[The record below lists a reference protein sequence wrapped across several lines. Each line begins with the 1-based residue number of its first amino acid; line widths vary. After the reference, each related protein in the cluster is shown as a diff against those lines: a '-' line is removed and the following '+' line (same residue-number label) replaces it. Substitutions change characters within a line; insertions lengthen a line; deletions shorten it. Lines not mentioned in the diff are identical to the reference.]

1 LIERKIDSFRIQ
13 VSDKDHTE
21 WHDLKA
27 DGFRQHIQE
36 FRIQME
42 EIPTIDPA
50 LQPRADQV
58 SYDLTRA
65 LSAVVSIRCEV
76 PDNAF
81 TAPSLGT
88 ERNGHGVLI
97 RDSGLVLTI
106 GYLTIEAQK
115 LWLIDATGQAV
126 AGHVVAYDQET
137 GFGLVQ
143 ALGKLNVPALTLGS
157 STGLQIGD
165 DVILAG
171 HGGVTNAV
179 SARVAAK
186 QEFAGYWEYL
196 LNEAIFTTP
205 PHPFWGGAALI
216 SEQGELVGI
225 GSLFIQH
232 AREDQS
238 PFDGNMI
245 VPIDILKPILDD
257 LLTYGRVNK
266 PPRPW
271 LGTMIAESDE
281 RLYVAGVIP
290 DGPSATSGL
299 EPGDALTAINGH
311 PIEELPTFFRQLWGL
326 GDAGITITLSIL
338 REDQHFDVQIKT
350 ADRNDYLLRP
360 DIH

>member
-1 LIERKIDSFRIQ
+1 MNED
-13 VSDKDHTE
+13 V
-21 WHDLKA
+21 
-27 DGFRQHIQE
+27 
-36 FRIQME
+36 
-42 EIPTIDPA
+42 TIDPA
-50 LQPRADQV
+50 MQPKPDAL
-58 SYDLTRA
+58 SYDLDAA

-106 GYLTIEAQK
+106 GYLAIEAQK
-115 LWLIDATGQAV
+115 LWLIDASGQAV
-126 AGHVVAYDQET
+126 AGHVLAYDQET
-137 GFGLVQ
+137 GFGLIQ
-143 ALGKLNVPALTLGS
+143 ALGKLNASAIPLGS
-157 STGLQIGD
+157 STSLQVGD

-171 HGGVTNAV
+171 HGGIAGAI

-216 SEQGELVGI
+216 SERGELVGI

-232 AREDQS
+232 SLEGQL

-266 PPRPW
+266 APRPW
-271 LGTMIAESDE
+271 LGTMVAESDE
-281 RLYVAGVIP
+281 QLYVAGVIP
-290 DGPSATSGL
+290 DGPSSKSGL
-299 EPGDALTAINGH
+299 EPGDTLTAINGR
-311 PIEELPTFFRQLWGL
+311 PVEDLPGFFRQLWAL
-326 GDAGITITLSIL
+326 GDAGITITLSIQ
-338 REDQHFDVQIKT
+338 RDEQHFDVQIKT
-350 ADRNDYLLRP
+350 ADRSEFLLQP
-360 DIH
+360 DLH